1 MAAAAETGQKTF
13 CRRQKPLNNSNKT
26 LIRQLFTDDRNPAV
40 AAATPGTT
48 VLGLV
53 CDRSRTV
60 ALVPVVGFM
69 KDMEL
74 GVLSDMPGIQ
84 EKACWKLIKQQVGHR
99 DNLLSS
105 YKEMVGIVVNMVN
118 TSMSLRCFPKGGI
131 DSPLIQFSNSSNDT
145 NDNGDGGGMP
155 VFIFQSISYFE
166 KLAWELVEMFKL
178 ELNLK
183 RLLVIE
189 FLSLRS
195 KEDSIIE
202 RMCWSDEIYQGE
214 VEDLSRCSLDCR
226 DASES
231 APTKLDG
238 FISDNINQPDVLQV
252 RSQNGFRSKYARLG
266 CTTPYE
272 FEWKIYFVKWE
283 KKCMLTLFLEVKL
296 QENTGSVSKGIRAS
310 YDEGRGGVFDI
321 PASQL
326 WWQVEH
332 QPPNLRSTRH
342 QGDQAPLT
350 ANTRT

>member
-1 MAAAAETGQKTF
+1 MESSESLLRSSETTQQSLQYSRPNSSVNRLWRPAAQRNMKNQWSKLNAL
-13 CRRQKPLNNSNKT
+13 RQDWMSSSST
-26 LIRQLFTDDRNPAV
+26 ARSH
-40 AAATPGTT
+40 ATS
-48 VLGLV
+48 LV
-53 CDRSRTV
+53 NAYLSQR
-60 ALVPVVGFM
+60 FM

-84 EKACWKLIKQQVGHR
+84 AKACWKLIKQQVGHR

-131 DSPLIQFSNSSNDT
+131 DSPLIHFSNSSNDT

-238 FISDNINQPDVLQV
+238 FISDNINQPDVLQ
-252 RSQNGFRSKYARLG
+252 
-266 CTTPYE
+266 
-272 FEWKIYFVKWE
+272 IY
-283 KKCMLTLFLEVKL
+283 
-296 QENTGSVSKGIRAS
+296 
-310 YDEGRGGVFDI
+310 
-321 PASQL
+321 
-326 WWQVEH
+326 
-332 QPPNLRSTRH
+332 
-342 QGDQAPLT
+342 LT
-350 ANTRT
+350 AWLADVNIDKQRVEDIFCEVGEEMHVDFVS